1 MPPLGRGGERAQV
14 LAVMAFT
21 DFLKSGHKPTLLC
34 AFLYSDMS
42 FMVWVLLGPLAIHIG
57 RDLGLSVEQQYVMV
71 AIPLLAGALLR
82 IPVGILVDRFG
93 PMRTGLLN
101 QLLVIVVM
109 FLAYQGELR
118 SVGGIYLLAAA
129 LGVAGTSMAVA
140 LPLTS
145 RWYPDEYQ
153 GLALGV
159 AGAASSG
166 TVLAALFAP
175 ALAEAYGWETV
186 LGLALIPL
194 TLTFLVYL
202 LLAKDS
208 PRQPEPQKLGRYLKI
223 MADPDTWWFMLLYAT
238 AFGGVIALASILVL
252 YFHQQYQ
259 LTPVTAGYF
268 TAACVLAGSALRPVG
283 GWLADHWGGIR
294 SMQVFF
300 TTVLIS
306 LVLVGL
312 TPASGVITMA
322 LLMLAMAA
330 LGMASGAVFQLVPLR
345 FRREVGATT
354 GMVGA
359 AGGLGGFLLAQILGQ
374 SKVLSGDFQAGFFMF
389 AGLAVLC
396 LLGIRRVKSRW
407 RTTWGAGE
415 VTSARV

>member
-1 MPPLGRGGERAQV
+1 MS
-14 LAVMAFT
+14 FT
-21 DFLKSGHKPTLLC
+21 DFLRSGHKPTLFS

-42 FMVWVLLGPLAIHIG
+42 FMVWVLLGPLAIYIG
-57 RDLGLSVEQQYVMV
+57 RDLGLTVEQQYNIV

-82 IPVGILVDRFG
+82 IPMGVLADHFG

-101 QLLVIVVM
+101 QLVVIIVL
-109 FLAYQGELR
+109 FLASQGSLD
-118 SVGGIYLLAAA
+118 SVTGIYLLAIA
-129 LGVAGTSMAVA
+129 LGIAGTSMAVA

-175 ALAEAYGWETV
+175 GLAESYGWQKV
-186 LGLALIPL
+186 FSWALIPMGI
-194 TLTFLVYL
+194 TFLVYIFF
-202 LLAKDS
+202 AKDS
-208 PRQPEPQKLGRYLKI
+208 PRQPPPQKLSGFLKVSTD
-223 MADPDTWWFMLLYAT
+223 ADAWWFMLLYAM

-259 LTPVTAGYF
+259 LTPVNAGYF

-294 SMQVFF
+294 SLQILY
-300 TTVLIS
+300 TVVLVS

-312 TPASGVITMA
+312 TPASQVVTMG
-322 LLMLAMAA
+322 LLMIGMAA

-359 AGGLGGFLLAQILGQ
+359 AGGLGGFFLAQILGQ
-374 SKVLSGDFQAGFFMF
+374 Y
-389 AGLAVLC
+389 
-396 LLGIRRVKSRW
+396 
-407 RTTWGAGE
+407 
-415 VTSARV
+415 

>member
-1 MPPLGRGGERAQV
+1 MA
-14 LAVMAFT
+14 LA
-21 DFLKSGHKPTLLC
+21 DFLKSGHKPTLFS

-57 RDLGLSVEQQYVMV
+57 RDLGLSAEQQYTMV

-93 PMRTGLLN
+93 PMRTGLLS
-101 QLLVIVVM
+101 QLLVIVIL
-109 FLAYQGELR
+109 FLAFQGELT

-129 LGVAGTSMAVA
+129 LGLAGTSMAVA

-175 ALAEAYGWETV
+175 GLAEAYGWQTV
-186 LGLALIPL
+186 MGLALIPL
-194 TLTFLVYL
+194 GLTFLVYL

-208 PRQPEPQKLGRYLKI
+208 PRQPEPQQLGRYFKV
-223 MADPDTWWFMLLYAT
+223 MADPDTWWFMLLYAM

-294 SMQVFF
+294 SMQVLF
-300 TTVLIS
+300 TLVLVS

-312 TPASGVITMA
+312 TPASSFITMG
-322 LLMLAMAA
+322 LLILGMGA

-359 AGGLGGFLLAQILGQ
+359 AGGLGGFLLALILGQ
-374 SKVLSGDFQAGFFMF
+374 SKVMSGDFQAGFFIF